1 MRISSTFLLML
12 LVLTCV
18 SNKVHAEENQRSDL
32 IIEKMA
38 YKLSRGITNVA
49 TCIVELPKQTILT
62 TRDKG
67 GIGWVIG
74 PLKGIGMTAY
84 RAFTGVTETVFFMVP
99 QPGYYNSMID
109 PEFVWNG
116 WDDTRVDR
124 PKAQ

>member
-1 MRISSTFLLML
+1 MRISSAFLLML

-18 SNKVHAEENQRSDL
+18 SNKVYAEENQRSDL

-38 YKLSRGITNVA
+38 YKFSRGITNVA

-84 RAFTGVTETVFFMVP
+84 RAFAGVTETVFFMVQ

>member
-1 MRISSTFLLML
+1 ML
-12 LVLTCV
+12 LVLTCL
-18 SNKVHAEENQRSDL
+18 SNPAHAEEIQRSDL
-32 IIEKMA
+32 IMEKMA
-38 YKLSRGITNVA
+38 YKFSRGVTNVF
-49 TCIVELPKQTILT
+49 TCIAELPKQTVLT
-62 TRDKG
+62 TREKG

-84 RAFTGVTETVFFMVP
+84 RAVTGLTETVFFMVP

-116 WDDTRVDR
+116 WEDTRVDR